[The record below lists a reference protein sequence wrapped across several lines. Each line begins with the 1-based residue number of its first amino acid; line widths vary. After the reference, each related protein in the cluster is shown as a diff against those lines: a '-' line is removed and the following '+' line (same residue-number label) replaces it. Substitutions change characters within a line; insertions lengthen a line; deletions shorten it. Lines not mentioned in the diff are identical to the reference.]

1 MSRLVAGL
9 VGAVVLALL
18 VSEVAM
24 APTSGDRVV
33 LVTVFAGTAAAAAV
47 VGAWLRTRAA
57 TARSLSRTFTVLA
70 VTSIAVAGAIVALSA
85 ASMFLSPHDLR
96 LVMIA
101 LGLGLAV
108 AIALVAAA
116 LGPIRRDLAA
126 VTAAAEE
133 LGRGELHVTT
143 GVRRNDELGTL
154 ATTLDDLAARLEAAA
169 VLRQRD
175 EASRRSLLIGI
186 SHDLRTPLTSA
197 RVAIEAVR
205 DGIAPDVPRYLAT
218 AARDL
223 ESAGRLVDDL
233 FLLARADLGDLQ
245 LDRMAVDLTE
255 VADGVVEELA
265 PLAERRS
272 IRLVVTPQ
280 VPVRADADPH
290 ALGRVIRN
298 LVANAVEHAP
308 SGSAVQ
314 IEIRGTSDGV
324 EVAVVDEG
332 PGFPHDLLDRVGVA
346 PVERGG
352 SSGFGLA
359 VAGSLVRAHGGD
371 LMVAPGPG
379 GRVALTLPA
388 DQTAVGTT

>member
-33 LVTVFAGTAAAAAV
+33 LATVFAGTAAAAAV

-70 VTSIAVAGAIVALSA
+70 VTAIAVAATIVALA
-85 ASMFLSPHDLR
+85 AVSMFLSPHDLR

-101 LGLGLAV
+101 LGLGLGV
-108 AIALVAAA
+108 AIALVSAA
-116 LGPIRRDLAA
+116 LAPIRRDLAA
-126 VTAAAEE
+126 VTAAAER
-133 LGRGELHVTT
+133 LGRGELLVAT

-154 ATTLDDLAARLEAAA
+154 ATTLDDLAGRLEAAA
-169 VLRQRD
+169 ALRRRD

-197 RVAIEAVR
+197 RVAIEAVH

-233 FLLARADLGDLQ
+233 FLLARAEVGDLQ
-245 LDRMAVDLTE
+245 LDRMPVDLTE

-265 PLAERRS
+265 PLAERRR
-272 IRLVVTPQ
+272 IQLVVAPQ
-280 VPVRADADPH
+280 APVRADADPH

-308 SGSAVQ
+308 SGSAVR
-314 IEIRGTSDGV
+314 IEIRSTSDAA
-324 EVAVVDEG
+324 EIAVVDEG
-332 PGFPHDLLDRVGVA
+332 PGFPDDLVDRVGIA

-359 VAGSLVRAHGGD
+359 VAGGLVRAHGGD
-371 LMVAPGPG
+371 LVVSPGPG
-379 GRVALTLPA
+379 GRVALRLPTN
-388 DQTAVGTT
+388 QTAVGTT